1 VDRWNATCL
10 NGFNSLKLGCI
21 SQWDIG
27 SGTSVGEDA
36 SDNVD
41 SDEYLF
47 FSLVGTGTGALEIL
61 LLLKNDESLPVVDWT
76 SGGGAGLGWAGFL
89 YVTFSNPFTNALGK
103 GDTAGW
109 LGMEFFL
116 SVDEERE
123 RDCEPRRAFFCW

>member
-1 VDRWNATCL
+1 M
-10 NGFNSLKLGCI
+10 
-21 SQWDIG
+21 
-27 SGTSVGEDA
+27 GEDA

-123 RDCEPRRAFFCW
+123 RDCEPRRAFFCWYNLMYSSNLGSSDSLAFGVDMDLDIRVWKS